1 MHKKLVSKLIRDI
14 VPTSKRHIISRTP
27 STVKGFTLLEVM
39 VVTTIL
45 ATLAT
50 TTLVALN
57 PTELLAQMRDSQR
70 ITTIGMLR
78 DAVSLLVA
86 DRPATNLGNTAFV
99 HISLPSIHP
108 DCLDLLPNLPTLPVG
123 QSYRCVTAER
133 LTNIDNTGWIPLD
146 FRGIT
151 DGSPFTHLP
160 VDPINT
166 FASFYSYIPSPGG
179 RATLT
184 ARIESIRQRTLH
196 PTEIFT
202 THFTS
207 AVDRPPLGTGQV
219 TVPLG
224 SAGAPSYSFVGDLN
238 TGIFSPVADTIS
250 FSTFGVERMR
260 IDNMGLVGIGTTTPG
275 QRLTVAGV
283 IHSTTGGFM
292 FPDGTTQIT
301 AGGAGGGG
309 PAPGTNAFIGG
320 ITVSSLATPGTP
332 TVAPQGTAGT
342 TTYSYRITARSLV
355 GETLASPAGT
365 TTTGNATLGATNF
378 NRITWTSVSGA
389 VDYRIYRTTSGGSP
403 ATTGLI
409 GSTTSLTFDD
419 TGLAASGAVPTV
431 DNSGNVGIGTLSP
444 TTRLDIEGQIR
455 IRGGSPAAGR
465 VLTADATGL
474 ATWATPAGGLP
485 AGTTS
490 QTLRHDGTT
499 WVANSNLFN
508 TGTNVGIGTT
518 APATRLDIRDATLW
532 RSLTVRGS
540 GGTNAIVAGNIGGRA
555 TIGAH
560 VEAMNAW
567 APLAINWDGAGGFG
581 NILMGGNVGI
591 GTTTPTQRL
600 HVAGNVRI
608 GNWIIQ
614 DRSATELAFLDTGN
628 NVVLILDELAP

>member
-224 SAGAPSYSFVGDLN
+224 SVGAPSYTFIGDLN
-238 TGIFSPVADTIS
+238 TGIFSPLADNIG

-260 IDNMGLVGIGTTTPG
+260 INDV
-275 QRLTVAGV
+275 
-283 IHSTTGGFM
+283 
-292 FPDGTTQIT
+292 
-301 AGGAGGGG
+301 
-309 PAPGTNAFIGG
+309 
-320 ITVSSLATPGTP
+320 
-332 TVAPQGTAGT
+332 
-342 TTYSYRITARSLV
+342 
-355 GETLASPAGT
+355 
-365 TTTGNATLGATNF
+365 
-378 NRITWTSVSGA
+378 
-389 VDYRIYRTTSGGSP
+389 
-403 ATTGLI
+403 
-409 GSTTSLTFDD
+409 
-419 TGLAASGAVPTV
+419 
-431 DNSGNVGIGTLSP
+431 GNVGIGTLPSASRLTVAGEIH
-444 TTRLDIEGQIR
+444 TTTGGIR
-455 IRGGSPAAGR
+455 FPDNTVQVTAGG
-465 VLTADATGL
+465 ATGPGGALPGGTL
-474 ATWATPAGGLP
+474 AG
-485 AGTTS
+485 
-490 QTLRHDGTT
+490 QTLRWTGTA
-499 WVANSNLFN
+499 WSADSNLFN

-518 APATRLDIRDATLW
+518 APTA
-532 RSLTVRGS
+532 
-540 GGTNAIVAGNIGGRA
+540 
-555 TIGAH
+555 
-560 VEAMNAW
+560 
-567 APLAINWDGAGGFG
+567 
-581 NILMGGNVGI
+581 
-591 GTTTPTQRL
+591 RL
-600 HVAGNVRI
+600 HVAGTSRFDGVVDMTNHRI
-608 GNWIIQ
+608 TNLPPPIAASDAATRAYVDAAGAAISFELSCGWI
-614 DRSATELAFLDTGN
+614 TTGN
-628 NVVLILDELAP
+628 PPAVGTCSPPACPAGFSAAPVGCMVSAIISPPAAALDGAALNRAYRPSGWWSVTGGSGTWGAGGAAGSCVVVCFR